1 MSKQPKNFKIKFIP
15 KSSEERDLRIFKAL
29 SMLISEEDIL
39 KYFKENPGKSKD
51 RMSSMSSIDKLN
63 LETHN

>member
-1 MSKQPKNFKIKFIP
+1 MNKQEKNLKIKFIP
-15 KSSEERDLRIFKAL
+15 KSSKEGDLRILKAL